1 VSYDARATA
10 AALGGKRVLKREV
23 RTGLDLHRAV
33 AAGLPV
39 ESLARVVR
47 AVTGPKAAPQ
57 AQKMTDAIVP
67 EGTYKRRLKVGR
79 LSRGESERTER
90 LARVY
95 ALAEHVLGESEL
107 ARAFLAVPHAEL
119 DGESPLDVLATEVG
133 ARQVEE
139 ILWAAYFGLP
149 A

>member
-1 VSYDARATA
+1 VSIDARATA
-10 AALGGKRVLKREV
+10 AALGGKKVLKREV

-39 ESLARVVR
+39 ESLTTVVR
-47 AVTGPKAAPQ
+47 AVAGSKAASQ
-57 AQKMTDAIVP
+57 AQTVAFTIVP
-67 EGTYKRRLKVGR
+67 EGTLKRRMKAGR
-79 LSRGESERTER
+79 LSRDESERTER

-95 ALAEHVLGESEL
+95 ALAEHVLGDAAL
-107 ARAFLAVPHAEL
+107 ARDFLSTSHPEL
-119 DGESPLDVLATEVG
+119 EGESPLDVLVTEVG